1 MFLGFNID
9 AWITI
14 ITVLSMFTVLL
25 VTKLRTDLVFLGAI
39 AILFVTGVLNAKE
52 AFSGFSSTSV
62 VVIGVLFIVVAG
74 LMHTG
79 VLQWIVKNLL
89 GQPNSY
95 SKAVV
100 RLMLPVAALS
110 SFLSNTTVV
119 ALFVN
124 IVKMW
129 SKKLNISPSK
139 LLIPL
144 SYASGM
150 GGVCTLIGTPP
161 NLIISGLYAEHT
173 GTAMNILTTTI
184 PGLFCLFVGVLSIIA
199 MRKLLPERKAPEGAF
214 ESTGEYTLELRVPSD
229 NPYIGQTLGEAGLYH
244 VNGGSLLELYHFDDV
259 LSPISEDEPIMGG
272 DHLVYAGQ
280 IDELIEMAEKHQ
292 LVSADHHVFTMS
304 ELDMSRQLR
313 TAYVNF
319 GSKLIGKTI
328 GGTAFEREN
337 NLVLAAVARRGER
350 INQAP
355 RQVVLQAGDTLLF
368 LCPKNININTSSL
381 TSDLCFFDS
390 DDVPNIGRGTLVSTT
405 IMILMVV
412 LSALNVMPLL
422 QCAFL
427 AAIAMLAFRCCTP
440 TQAMKSINGEI
451 LMVFAGS
458 VVLGLAIQKTGIA
471 ERLAFGILDVCGTN
485 PLVVMTAICFV
496 GTFITEFISNTAA
509 GALRALPVPC
519 GPDGQRQL
527 QLCYA
532 HRLAHPHA
540 GLRPWRLPL
549 QRLHAHR
556 LADEH
561 HHPRSQHPD
570 SEHHLSINPIT
581 ITHRIVPPIKL
592 PCPKPE
598 QGSFFGPGGSW
609 HLCAPGSGADQRPL
623 TFAPDYRLCSKCPML
638 NIV

>member
-292 LVSADHHVFTMS
+292 LVSADHHVFSMS

-440 TQAMKSINGEI
+440 TQAMHDGHLFRGHIHHRVHLQHGGRCHVLPHHVSGGRE
-451 LMVFAGS
+451 AG
-458 VVLGLAIQKTGIA
+458 
-471 ERLAFGILDVCGTN
+471 
-485 PLVVMTAICFV
+485 
-496 GTFITEFISNTAA
+496 
-509 GALRALPVPC
+509 LRALPVPC

-527 QLCYA
+527 QLCHPY
-532 HRLAHPHA
+532 RLPHPHA

-556 LADEH
+556 TADEH
-561 HHPRSQHPD
+561 HHPRGQHPD
-570 SEHHLSINPIT
+570 SEHHLSADPIT
-581 ITHRIVPPIKL
+581 LTHRIVPPIKL

-598 QGSFFGPGGSW
+598 QGSFFGHGGSW
-609 HLCAPGSGADQRPL
+609 HLRAPGL
-623 TFAPDYRLCSKCPML
+623 APKWNP
-638 NIV
+638 